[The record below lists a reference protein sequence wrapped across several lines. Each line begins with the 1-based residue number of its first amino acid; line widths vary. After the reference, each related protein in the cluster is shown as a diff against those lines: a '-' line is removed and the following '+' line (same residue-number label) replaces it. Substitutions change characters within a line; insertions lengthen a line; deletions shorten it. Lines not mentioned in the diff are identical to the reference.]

1 VLDCQFSL
9 GVIMDNADNLQG
21 LSYPGNT
28 LSSDSSLGRD
38 SGVNKVKKTIAEKL
52 KTAAEVIRQKTG
64 QPERTGTLAAY
75 GTQASKWLDSSADY
89 VRELDIDQVKTDLQ
103 QQVRHNPGRSLL
115 IAGAVGLVLGT
126 IFRRR

>member
-1 VLDCQFSL
+1 M
-9 GVIMDNADNLQG
+9 GVIMDNADNFEG
-21 LSYPGNT
+21 LSYPGNAS
-28 LSSDSSLGRD
+28 SSDSSLGRE

-64 QPERTGTLAAY
+64 QPERTGNLAAY